1 MINGRIKIAKIIIY
15 VKLWLF
21 ALPFFFFFFYVNWGA
36 LNALIKLRYII
47 TSLNIYLG
55 EVTNVRINLNLSRI
69 NKRILLVFLVLADSV
84 GVELFMFLLNIM
96 FL

>member
-1 MINGRIKIAKIIIY
+1 MITPVEQKHHRFMINGRIKIAKIIIY

-21 ALPFFFFFFYVNWGA
+21 ALFFFYVNWGA

-55 EVTNVRINLNLSRI
+55 EVT
-69 NKRILLVFLVLADSV
+69 KC
-84 GVELFMFLLNIM
+84 
-96 FL
+96 

>member
-21 ALPFFFFFFYVNWGA
+21 ALFFFFFVNWGA

-55 EVTNVRINLNLSRI
+55 EVT
-69 NKRILLVFLVLADSV
+69 KC
-84 GVELFMFLLNIM
+84 
-96 FL
+96 